1 MELKHKEKEAL
12 WQTFFEQHA
21 YLKET
26 GGWHLSLERLLGE
39 ALTPVAF
46 PPKESWQELTKDG
59 LPLLQHEDLLPCVAA
74 AAAGRLDGALSL
86 VLGSQDIETPEE
98 MHQSLTDLRAFAAN
112 QEAAT
117 ALFTAL
123 LQQDDAAIR
132 HLAAEHGLQE
142 TSLRLFGWAVID
154 ALVPAE
160 AKDAAVWEE
169 AGWTRN
175 YCPVCGRQPVMAV
188 LRKEQHGRARF
199 LVCDGCHTVWPY
211 ARVGCVYCG
220 NQDLKKM
227 KILEP
232 EGEEAMRLDVCE
244 ECHAY
249 LKTYQGCKQINQAA
263 PDGPD
268 ECEEIY
274 RHDWATLHLDL
285 AGQEQGL
292 VKRGSALLAAAP
304 GPDEGE
310 EK

>member
-132 HLAAEHGLQE
+132 RLAAEHGLQE
-142 TSLRLFGWAVID
+142 RACASSAGPSSMRSCRLRQRTPPSG
-154 ALVPAE
+154 
-160 AKDAAVWEE
+160 K
-169 AGWTRN
+169 
-175 YCPVCGRQPVMAV
+175 RQV
-188 LRKEQHGRARF
+188 GRA
-199 LVCDGCHTVWPY
+199 TT
-211 ARVGCVYCG
+211 AR
-220 NQDLKKM
+220 
-227 KILEP
+227 
-232 EGEEAMRLDVCE
+232 
-244 ECHAY
+244 
-249 LKTYQGCKQINQAA
+249 
-263 PDGPD
+263 
-268 ECEEIY
+268 
-274 RHDWATLHLDL
+274 
-285 AGQEQGL
+285 
-292 VKRGSALLAAAP
+292 SADASL
-304 GPDEGE
+304 
-310 EK
+310 

>member
-132 HLAAEHGLQE
+132 RLAAEHGLQE
-142 TSLRLFGWAVID
+142 TRKRASAVST
-154 ALVPAE
+154 
-160 AKDAAVWEE
+160 AA
-169 AGWTRN
+169 TRTS
-175 YCPVCGRQPVMAV
+175 R
-188 LRKEQHGRARF
+188 R
-199 LVCDGCHTVWPY
+199 
-211 ARVGCVYCG
+211 
-220 NQDLKKM
+220 
-227 KILEP
+227 
-232 EGEEAMRLDVCE
+232 
-244 ECHAY
+244 
-249 LKTYQGCKQINQAA
+249 
-263 PDGPD
+263 
-268 ECEEIY
+268 
-274 RHDWATLHLDL
+274 
-285 AGQEQGL
+285 
-292 VKRGSALLAAAP
+292 
-304 GPDEGE
+304 
-310 EK
+310 